1 MKCGK
6 PYCACV
12 GQCFA
17 ESSPLD
23 DKGKIMTTNTTQQV
37 LDAALAECERLRADA
52 ERYRWLRDNNYDRTV
67 CQIHTIKHWY
77 EPHSKTGEPTEW
89 RVRLRG
95 PRNLDAAIDAA
106 RAKP

>member
-23 DKGKIMTTNTTQQV
+23 DGQLMTTNTTQQA
-37 LDAALAECERLRADA
+37 LNAALAECERLRAALEEFVSIVGTEAGFETAMTESDDA
-52 ERYRWLRDNNYDRTV
+52 F
-67 CQIHTIKHWY
+67 
-77 EPHSKTGEPTEW
+77 TEFLNKQQA
-89 RVRLRG
+89 RVDSAVANASAL
-95 PRNLDAAIDAA
+95 LDAA
-106 RAKP
+106 RGKP

>member
-1 MKCGK
+1 MSDCQHTRVRSWFFDDTRDPAGFWSCAGCGRK
-6 PYCACV
+6 FEPV
-12 GQCFA
+12 NF
-17 ESSPLD
+17 
-23 DKGKIMTTNTTQQV
+23 
-37 LDAALAECERLRADA
+37 ERDADA